1 MTRIGIDFSGVIVR
15 NRKLVRDEDTGL
27 AGSDKAA
34 VAQDGVFDAIHEI
47 ISICDGGVWIISKA
61 GPRMQA
67 RTRAWLDT
75 VDFFS
80 HTGLDADHVRFCL
93 KRQEKE
99 VICRELEI
107 SHFVDDHV
115 HVMQILRH
123 TVPHLYFFAAQGRER
138 FCPPWATSV
147 SNWAE
152 VMELL
157 TSSLSKDRSTCA

>member
-1 MTRIGIDFSGVIVR
+1 MTRIGIDFGGVIVR

-47 ISICDGGVWIISKA
+47 ISKA

-80 HTGLDADHVRFCL
+80 RTGLEADHVRFC
-93 KRQEKE
+93 
-99 VICRELEI
+99 
-107 SHFVDDHV
+107 
-115 HVMQILRH
+115 
-123 TVPHLYFFAAQGRER
+123 HLARSPSIPRER
-138 FCPPWATSV
+138 GCPLSRSFQEWFIVDRWVTALV
-147 SNWAE
+147 DIR
-152 VMELL
+152 
-157 TSSLSKDRSTCA
+157 SLITGCECPISPAFQTFNPKR

>member
-1 MTRIGIDFSGVIVR
+1 MTRIGIDFGGVIVR

-47 ISICDGGVWIISKA
+47 ISKA

-80 HTGLDADHVRFCL
+80 RTGLDAATYGSASNG
-93 KRQEKE
+93 KRRRQ
-99 VICRELEI
+99 
-107 SHFVDDHV
+107 SAAN
-115 HVMQILRH
+115 LRS
-123 TVPHLYFFAAQGRER
+123 
-138 FCPPWATSV
+138 ATS
-147 SNWAE
+147 S
-152 VMELL
+152 MITYTSCKSFDTQCRIS
-157 TSSLSKDRSTCA
+157 TSSLRKAASGSVHLGRPPCPTGPKWWNC

>member
-1 MTRIGIDFSGVIVR
+1 MKEQQAMTRIGIDFGGVIVR

-34 VAQDGVFDAIHEI
+34 VAQDGVFDAIHDI

-80 HTGLDADHVRFCL
+80 RTGFGYRPCTVLPQAA
-93 KRQEKE
+93 
-99 VICRELEI
+99 REGGNLP
-107 SHFVDDHV
+107 
-115 HVMQILRH
+115 R
-123 TVPHLYFFAAQGRER
+123 T
-138 FCPPWATSV
+138 
-147 SNWAE
+147 
-152 VMELL
+152 
-157 TSSLSKDRSTCA
+157 

>member
-1 MTRIGIDFSGVIVR
+1 MKEQQAMTRIGIDFGGVIVR

-47 ISICDGGVWIISKA
+47 ISKA

-80 HTGLDADHVRFCL
+80 RTGFGYRPCTVLPQAA
-93 KRQEKE
+93 
-99 VICRELEI
+99 REGGNLP
-107 SHFVDDHV
+107 
-115 HVMQILRH
+115 R
-123 TVPHLYFFAAQGRER
+123 T
-138 FCPPWATSV
+138 
-147 SNWAE
+147 
-152 VMELL
+152 
-157 TSSLSKDRSTCA
+157 